1 MIVEKHISIEGNHKL
16 SGEITVKGAKN
27 AVLKEMILPILCEG
41 DYIIKNVPSIA
52 DVSYMQEVL
61 NVLGIKSEFSNNNLS
76 ISSPSQIGIE
86 APYEIVQ
93 KMRASIIILGPL
105 LAREGEARIAF
116 PGGDQLGPR
125 PVQMHLD
132 ALEKMGAKFELD
144 HGVLIGRT
152 EGLKGVEVNLPYA
165 SVGAT
170 ENTLLAAVLAEGKTV
185 IENAAR
191 EPEIVD
197 IVNML
202 KKMGANISGEGTSEI
217 IIEGVKKLNPTDHEV
232 IGDRVA
238 AGTFLAT
245 IFSTKGSGKVNGVN
259 PEHLPMELKK
269 FQEMGAIV
277 EFEESSISIEYQ
289 DVINS
294 IEIATLPFPGVA
306 TDLQPIFGSALLM
319 AEGTSILTE
328 NVYDQRFQWIP
339 EVQRMGANIQTGWQH
354 AMVKGV
360 DNLSGAPVQATDIR
374 TGASL
379 IVAALQADGISSISG
394 VDHIN
399 RGYEDIVASLS
410 LLGST
415 IEYNDLHG

>member
-1 MIVEKHISIEGNHKL
+1 
-16 SGEITVKGAKN
+16 
-27 AVLKEMILPILCEG
+27 
-41 DYIIKNVPSIA
+41 
-52 DVSYMQEVL
+52 
-61 NVLGIKSEFSNNNLS
+61 
-76 ISSPSQIGIE
+76 
-86 APYEIVQ
+86 
-93 KMRASIIILGPL
+93 
-105 LAREGEARIAF
+105 
-116 PGGDQLGPR
+116 
-125 PVQMHLD
+125 
-132 ALEKMGAKFELD
+132 
-144 HGVLIGRT
+144 
-152 EGLKGVEVNLPYA
+152 
-165 SVGAT
+165 
-170 ENTLLAAVLAEGKTV
+170 
-185 IENAAR
+185 
-191 EPEIVD
+191 
-197 IVNML
+197 
-202 KKMGANISGEGTSEI
+202 
-217 IIEGVKKLNPTDHEV
+217 
-232 IGDRVA
+232 
-238 AGTFLAT
+238 
-245 IFSTKGSGKVNGVN
+245 
-259 PEHLPMELKK
+259 
-269 FQEMGAIV
+269 MGAIV

-399 RGYEDIVASLS
+399 RGYEDIVDSLS